1 MEALFGVYYKNE
13 QRSITTFVVK
23 YLRVFA
29 RDRAMES
36 HNNGG
41 L

>member
-1 MEALFGVYYKNE
+1 MYNIRIE
-13 QRSITTFVVK
+13 QRSITMFVVRN
-23 YLRVFA
+23 LRVFA
-29 RDRAMES
+29 RDGAMEN